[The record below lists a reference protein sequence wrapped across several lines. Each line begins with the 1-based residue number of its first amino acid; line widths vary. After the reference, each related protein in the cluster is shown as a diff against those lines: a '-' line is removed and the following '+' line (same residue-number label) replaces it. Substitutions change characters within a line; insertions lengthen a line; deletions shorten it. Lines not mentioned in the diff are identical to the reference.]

1 MQSKLSVPV
10 EAAVAV
16 KATVPSPLPQNNVIS
31 TEGGPLSRRSGETL
45 YFAVAVA
52 TVAVTAVHS
61 QEHSDSTAAPTPQP
75 ETIKPPLEPHLNI
88 LILSPHRDD
97 AAFSLA
103 LAIETW
109 LNAGHTVTLLN
120 VFTRSLHAPY
130 SDADFTHE
138 NDRLSYVSA
147 MRLREDEL
155 FLQRITQP
163 LSRARKAHLHMLDL
177 NLKDAPIRL
186 RITDDALCD
195 TPVNPE
201 DPAIEKIRKA
211 LTRQSEL
218 GTLEALVLP
227 AALGSH
233 VDHLT
238 VREAALP
245 LTNTL
250 PSAFYEDLPYAAT
263 HPSATA
269 DLDALQ
275 NATAKIGEL
284 LTPILYPTQ
293 SESLPEAAAVDQT
306 ERIARKRH
314 LALGYAS
321 QIDEEVADAIANF
334 ATRYHATERLWV
346 NQQWLSA
353 FPKS

>member
-1 MQSKLSVPV
+1 L
-10 EAAVAV
+10 
-16 KATVPSPLPQNNVIS
+16 LPQVNLAYRPIGNN
-31 TEGGPLSRRSGETL
+31 GPART
-45 YFAVAVA
+45 
-52 TVAVTAVHS
+52 TT
-61 QEHSDSTAAPTPQP
+61 QP

-109 LNAGHTVTLLN
+109 LTAGHTVTLLN
-120 VFTRSLHAPY
+120 VFTRSLHAPF
-130 SDADFTHE
+130 SDADFIHE

-155 FLQRITQP
+155 FLQRLTQP
-163 LSRARKAHLHMLDL
+163 LSRTQKQHLHMVDL

-186 RITDDALCD
+186 RIPDDALYD
-195 TPVNPE
+195 TPVNSE

-227 AALGSH
+227 AALGDH

-245 LTNTL
+245 LTATQ
-250 PSAFYEDLPYAAT
+250 PSAFYEDLPYAAS
-263 HPSATA
+263 HPSVAA

-275 NATAKIGEL
+275 NAAAKISEP
-284 LTPILYPTQ
+284 LTPILYPTK
-293 SESLPEAAAVDQT
+293 SPDADEKDEKAAA
-306 ERIARKRH
+306 ERIARKRR

-321 QIDEEVADAIANF
+321 QIDEEAATLIANF
-334 ATRYHATERLWV
+334 ATRYHAAERLWA
-346 NQQWLSA
+346 NRQWLEA
-353 FPKS
+353 FASP